1 MFSDAMFVK
10 SIAIVL
16 AMPILGQGV
25 LTTSQ
30 TRSFAKCNPDF
41 PYPLEFPMLHTPSNL
56 RTRAGQWFWH
66 LVTPLGALQIQR
78 NLTTLAHLT
87 TSVIPLPTSAPLLMS
102 WYPYL
107 LPLLAFYVVR
117 KALAFKEN
125 SRKLSHLPGLRSLFS
140 PASPLG
146 VLLPTCFW
154 NPGMKWQWYWRNQAY
169 AKHGLQTMS
178 VLGYLSRHPAV
189 YTISMDVARQV
200 LALSLKGQLEKS
212 EESTSFIRFWGR
224 NLFTENGAE
233 WSRHRRIMNPAFSPE
248 TYALVWDEATSVY
261 REMVDAEGWA
271 GEDEVTIPAM
281 NPFSS
286 KFALI
291 IIGRCGFGQPMPW
304 KTAPNASGIQ
314 MTLSEA
320 IRIVSRSTIARLVTP
335 RWVYRLPIRS
345 LRNIETAWKKVD
357 AELKH
362 LVASRRAEMASAKER
377 TESERKDVF
386 RLMIRASDGQGTL
399 SMSDEELAG
408 NTYLLL
414 MAGHESTARTLDA
427 VIGFLALYEDIQEEV
442 YNEIRSGISEDG
454 KLHFQNLPKVQACFL
469 EAARLFR
476 ESVLPSHMRPNAL
489 MIVMRL
495 EAAAPTM
502 SRDTQHTVVLQTDA
516 EDGHGGQLVLEP
528 GVRVSVDLVGLHH
541 NPKYFPDPEEFRPA
555 RWYGVSDNDM
565 TVFSFGPRACIG
577 RRFAVTEGV
586 AYLAH
591 FLLDWKATV
600 VLKHSGETKAQWRA
614 RVMRVD
620 NGLTLGVGSV
630 PVRLTRR

>member
-1 MFSDAMFVK
+1 
-10 SIAIVL
+10 
-16 AMPILGQGV
+16 
-25 LTTSQ
+25 
-30 TRSFAKCNPDF
+30 
-41 PYPLEFPMLHTPSNL
+41 
-56 RTRAGQWFWH
+56 
-66 LVTPLGALQIQR
+66 
-78 NLTTLAHLT
+78 
-87 TSVIPLPTSAPLLMS
+87 MS

-107 LPLLAFYVVR
+107 LPLLAFYIVR
-117 KALAFKEN
+117 KALVFREN
-125 SRKLSHLPGLRSLFS
+125 SRKLSYLPGLRSLFS

-146 VLLPTCFW
+146 VLLPTYFW
-154 NPGMKWQWYWRNQAY
+154 NPGMKWQWHWRKEAY
-169 AKHGLQTMS
+169 AKHGLQTIS
-178 VLGYLSRHPAV
+178 VLGYLTSRPAV
-189 YTISMDVARQV
+189 YTISMDVAKQV
-200 LALSLKGQLEKS
+200 LALSLKGQLEKT

-271 GEDEVTIPAM
+271 GKDEVTIPAM

-304 KTAPNASGIQ
+304 KSAPDASGIQ

-320 IRIVSRSTIARLVTP
+320 IGIVSRSTIARLVTP
-335 RWVYRLPIRS
+335 RWVYRLPIRR
-345 LRNIETAWKKVD
+345 LRNIETAWKRVD

-377 TESERKDVF
+377 AESEKKDVF
-386 RLMIRASDGQGTL
+386 RLMLRASDGQGTL

-427 VIGFLALYEDIQEEV
+427 VTGFLALYEDKQEEV
-442 YNEIRSGISEDG
+442 YNEIRSAVSEDG
-454 KLHFQNLPKVQACFL
+454 KLVRASLTSHLPLLRDRTQHFQKLPKVEACFL
-469 EAARLFR
+469 EAARLF
-476 ESVLPSHMRPNAL
+476 P
-489 MIVMRL
+489 
-495 EAAAPTM
+495 AAPSM
-502 SRDTQHTVVLQTDA
+502 SRDTQHTVALQTDA

-528 GVRVSVDLVGLHH
+528 GVRVAVDLVGLHY
-541 NPKYFPDPEEFRPA
+541 NPKHFPDPEEFRPA

-591 FLLDWKATV
+591 FLLDWKVTV
-600 VLKHSGETKAQWRA
+600 VLKHPGETKAQWRA
-614 RVMRVD
+614 RVMRAD
-620 NGLTLGVGSV
+620 DGLTLGVGSV

>member
-1 MFSDAMFVK
+1 
-10 SIAIVL
+10 
-16 AMPILGQGV
+16 
-25 LTTSQ
+25 
-30 TRSFAKCNPDF
+30 
-41 PYPLEFPMLHTPSNL
+41 
-56 RTRAGQWFWH
+56 
-66 LVTPLGALQIQR
+66 
-78 NLTTLAHLT
+78 
-87 TSVIPLPTSAPLLMS
+87 
-102 WYPYL
+102 
-107 LPLLAFYVVR
+107 
-117 KALAFKEN
+117 
-125 SRKLSHLPGLRSLFS
+125 
-140 PASPLG
+140 
-146 VLLPTCFW
+146 
-154 NPGMKWQWYWRNQAY
+154 
-169 AKHGLQTMS
+169 MS
-178 VLGYLSRHPAV
+178 VLGYLSHHPAV

-200 LALSLKGQLEKS
+200 LALSLKGQFEKS

-320 IRIVSRSTIARLVTP
+320 IGIVSRSTIARLVTP
-335 RWVYRLPIRS
+335 RWVYRLPIRW
-345 LRNIETAWKKVD
+345 LRNIETAWKRVD

-377 TESERKDVF
+377 TGSERKDVF

-442 YNEIRSGISEDG
+442 YNEIRSVVSEDG

-469 EAARLFR
+469 EAARLF
-476 ESVLPSHMRPNAL
+476 P
-489 MIVMRL
+489 
-495 EAAAPTM
+495 AAPSM

-591 FLLDWKATV
+591 FLLDWKVTV
-600 VLKHSGETKAQWRA
+600 VLKHPGETKAQWRA

-630 PVRLTRR
+630 PVRLRRR